1 LKHSPS
7 PFAYLGL
14 WRNPF
19 GELSPAERAELAIVD
34 VVPLVQFLT
43 SGRSAVQFV
52 GDCGYGKTTHLLAL
66 RARFPRSQLVYYPET
81 GRRPPLPQGNP
92 LLVDEAQRMG
102 WNRKRQ
108 LLKSTGPV
116 ALGTHRDLSRELR
129 RAGFNVWTVDVAQP
143 KQPACLVQILRRR
156 IDASRIDASEAHG
169 GQDLAQFIDE
179 DFAEKLIVRFG
190 SNTRRIEDYLYDDL
204 QKCVQEKRDWP
215 HAIYE

>member
-34 VVPLVQFLT
+34 VVPLVEFLT

-66 RARFPRSQLVYYPET
+66 RASFPRSQLVYFPET

-108 LLKSTGPV
+108 LLKSAGPV

-129 RAGFNVWTVDVAQP
+129 RAGFNVWTIDVAQP

-156 IDASRIDASEAHG
+156 IAASRIDASGAHG
-169 GQDLAQFIDE
+169 EQDLAQFIDE
-179 DFAEKLIVRFG
+179 DFARKLIVRFG

-215 HAIYE
+215 HAFYE